1 MLKVGYPQT
10 LSTTLEALR
19 EIDEADS
26 ISQDP
31 LIPGKGHELGYFV
44 KNRTTGGD
52 LEQEF
57 GFAPFKVVSIDL
69 SNPEASEWFKQ
80 KIIIENTINF
90 GFKGWMAD
98 FGKLTSFD
106 LNRLSRT

>member
-1 MLKVGYPQT
+1 MYAKIKP
-10 LSTTLEALR
+10 
-19 EIDEADS
+19 S
-26 ISQDP
+26 IRQYP
-31 LIPGKGHELGYFV
+31 LIPCKGHELGYFV

-57 GFAPFKVVSIDL
+57 GFAPYKVVSIDL

-98 FGKLTSFD
+98 FGKFLLVQPYFSTPNF
-106 LNRLSRT
+106 R